1 MCPSTRC
8 LRSQCK
14 WYGWYITP
22 TATGTGGR
30 RWPQGT
36 RLTLPRCS
44 EFLLDHDVCDMRT
57 KLHVR
62 NMLCQGGIM
71 KQIVLA
77 LKSYLMRRAKA
88 ITRTP
93 DLTSIELYNKY
104 TKLLQTIK
112 LVYYACCYRLL
123 RWFSYSVSNIFY
135 INVKK
140 KLWKCTFRGTVLY
153 LNIFWNVIYSC
164 DGKAEYSAAITPDFN
179 VTILQK
185 SFYNTDLVL
194 IRLCS
199 MYVCIY
205 FPF

>member
-44 EFLLDHDVCDMRT
+44 EFLLDHDVCDMST

-62 NMLCQGGIM
+62 NMLCQSGIM

-77 LKSYLMRRAKA
+77 LKSDLMRRAKA

-104 TKLLQTIK
+104 TKLLQTVK

-140 KLWKCTFRGTVLY
+140 KKHCENVHLEELFS
-153 LNIFWNVIYSC
+153 FW
-164 DGKAEYSAAITPDFN
+164 
-179 VTILQK
+179 
-185 SFYNTDLVL
+185 
-194 IRLCS
+194 
-199 MYVCIY
+199 IY
-205 FPF
+205 FEM